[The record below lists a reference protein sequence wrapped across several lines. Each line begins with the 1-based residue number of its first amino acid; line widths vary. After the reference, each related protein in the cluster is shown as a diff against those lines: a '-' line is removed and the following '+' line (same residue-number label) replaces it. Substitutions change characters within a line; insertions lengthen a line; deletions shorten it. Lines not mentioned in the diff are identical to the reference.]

1 MSPYAL
7 HHAPCFPFS
16 PHKTMKPV
24 LRTSDLAKI
33 LSRLDIKNLRR
44 LGEGSWETADVVGE
58 LAVVGQ
64 ELDVGTINE
73 NLSGGLLLHVL
84 LTAEW
89 GETPVLGDN
98 DLLASWELVL
108 GAAEGLKGNSAV

>member
-1 MSPYAL
+1 M
-7 HHAPCFPFS
+7 
-16 PHKTMKPV
+16 
-24 LRTSDLAKI
+24 
-33 LSRLDIKNLRR
+33 
-44 LGEGSWETADVVGE
+44 
-58 LAVVGQ
+58 VGQ
-64 ELDVGTINE
+64 ELDVGTIDE

-108 GAAEGLKGNSAV
+108 GAAESLEGNGAVWKANVSILLLLIELLR